1 MPKTKTLAK
10 APIDAMAPNGPN
22 GPTWDDPFPH
32 EKMAIYCGAHIKTH
46 PLDERYV
53 DTVPIEFSVIY
64 VDISPVDQTP
74 SIMLCPAVL
83 GIDGTCTLLPREE
96 IGEDGFVGALID
108 GPSNAHQHLE
118 FA

>member
-1 MPKTKTLAK
+1 M
-10 APIDAMAPNGPN
+10 
-22 GPTWDDPFPH
+22 
-32 EKMAIYCGAHIKTH
+32 
-46 PLDERYV
+46 
-53 DTVPIEFSVIY
+53 IY
-64 VDISPVDQTP
+64 VEISPVDRTP
-74 SIMLCPAVL
+74 SIMLCPALGVL